1 MCGSCGDGRSD
12 PSLPLCRPARLQV
25 SIHHCLMYKQVTC
38 RVAGPNNQFL
48 SSGESN
54 TRERGFCR
62 REILSNA
69 HLFAETAD
77 SKRSSLLSDVLNH
90 IHACVARGG
99 MRDEMEHLF
108 RWYGS
113 FFSSVELTKR
123 K

>member
-48 SSGESN
+48 SS
-54 TRERGFCR
+54 
-62 REILSNA
+62 
-69 HLFAETAD
+69 
-77 SKRSSLLSDVLNH
+77 DVLNH